1 MDIFDL
7 LFIALFLATVVSLFA
22 AGIAALRK
30 RRASA
35 LKTLRVLGVSAGI
48 YMAIVCI
55 VSAATPRKILNIG
68 DPQCNDD
75 WCISVESAD
84 HVPGNSAVSYDVSL
98 RLFSRAGRVSQ
109 RENHVVV
116 YLTDDQWRRFDS
128 IPQNSET
135 PFNVLLSPGES
146 VTTHRVFR
154 LPADAQ
160 GVGVVVSREGSALGC
175 FPGCFVITE
184 NDWFHKPPVVR
195 LD

>member
-1 MDIFDL
+1 MNIFDL
-7 LFIALFLATVVSLFA
+7 LFIVLFLATVISLVA
-22 AGIAALRK
+22 AGIATLRK
-30 RRASA
+30 RYASA
-35 LKTLRVLGVSAGI
+35 RRVLFTIGVSATI

-55 VSAATPRKILNIG
+55 VSAATPTKILNIG

-84 HVPGNSAVSYDVSL
+84 HVPGNSAISYDVSL
-98 RLFSRAGRVSQ
+98 RLFSRASRVSQ

-116 YLTDDQWRRFDS
+116 YLTDDQWRRFDP
-128 IPQNSET
+128 IPQNSDT

-146 VTTHRVFR
+146 VTTHRIFR
-154 LPADAQ
+154 LPADAR
-160 GVGVVVSREGSALGC
+160 GVGVVVSREGGALGC

-184 NDWFHKPPVVR
+184 NDWFHKPPVIR

>member
-1 MDIFDL
+1 MNIFDL
-7 LFIALFLATVVSLFA
+7 LFIVLFLAAVISLVA
-22 AGIAALRK
+22 AGIAAIRK
-30 RRASA
+30 RRANA
-35 LKTLRVLGVSAGI
+35 QRILLTLGVSAAI
-48 YMAIVCI
+48 YMVIVCV
-55 VSAATPRKILNIG
+55 VSAATPAKILNIG

-84 HVPGNSAVSYDVSL
+84 RVSGNSAISHDVSL
-98 RLFSRAGRVSQ
+98 RLFSRASRVFQ

-116 YLTDDQWRRFDS
+116 YLTDDQSHRFDP
-128 IPQNSET
+128 IPQSSDT

-146 VTTHRVFR
+146 VTAHRTFR
-154 LPADAQ
+154 LPADAH
-160 GVGVVVSREGSALGC
+160 GVGLVVTREGGALGC

>member
-7 LFIALFLATVVSLFA
+7 VFIALFLATVVSLIA
-22 AGIAALRK
+22 AGIAALR
-30 RRASA
+30 RRRSTARRI
-35 LKTLRVLGVSAGI
+35 LLTLGVSAAI
-48 YMAIVCI
+48 YMSIVCV
-55 VSAATPRKILNIG
+55 VSAATPRKNLNVG
-68 DPQCNDD
+68 DPQCADD
-75 WCISVESAD
+75 WCISVEGAER
-84 HVPGNSAVSYDVSL
+84 VPGNSAVSYDVSL
-98 RLFSRAGRVSQ
+98 RLFSRAQRVSQ

-116 YLTDDQWRRFDS
+116 YLTDERWRRFDS
-128 IPQNSET
+128 VPQSSET

-146 VTTHRVFR
+146 VTVHRVYR
-154 LPADAQ
+154 LPANAR